1 MEENMY
7 EGEFYMLYV
16 MANMSEGVKFQYCEG
31 KRKRRTIFGTRDWGY
46 FLQFLGRENERL
58 SMSQQQ
64 PNVYDRGLESC
75 GVGTGYFLAGS
86 LCFLAHDVSP
96 PLQCELYYSNYY
108 LLQGSI

>member
-46 FLQFLGRENERL
+46 FLQFLGRENERT
-58 SMSQQQ
+58 MPQQQQ
-64 PNVYDRGLESC
+64 PNIYDRGLASC
-75 GVGTGYFLAGS
+75 GGGWYGLKKERAISSSVLFVFLA
-86 LCFLAHDVSP
+86 CP
-96 PLQCELYYSNYY
+96 
-108 LLQGSI
+108 